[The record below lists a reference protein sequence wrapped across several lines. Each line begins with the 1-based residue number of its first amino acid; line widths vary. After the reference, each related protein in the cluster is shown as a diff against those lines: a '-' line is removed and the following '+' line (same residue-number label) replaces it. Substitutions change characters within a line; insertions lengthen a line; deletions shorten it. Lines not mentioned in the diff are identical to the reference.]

1 MAERVLRVR
10 VTSTV
15 DKSLTDL
22 LNKLDRY
29 TKKSQV
35 INVKAVIDSK
45 EMTAFLSKIKKADN
59 TTVNLK
65 TVIKGDD
72 VDKLKSNLKGIK
84 DEKVNVDVKAPNLP
98 IVTNEVKQLST
109 KVKDLTG
116 KSHSFKFDE
125 KGLKDIDGEFTVVDK
140 KVKNATSKTHT
151 LHFNEKGLKE
161 IASNIDSLSSKI
173 LSVTGRAISSI
184 GRGMVEE
191 AGKLYDSQAG
201 FISQASALGMDDTQ
215 IRKSINELADFG
227 KTSKYS
233 VAQVNDMAIA
243 LKGAGFDEAY
253 GGFVNLTKGLGGFVS
268 LAPNANTMFSKMAMV
283 VQDLTPDGQ
292 VSKGQWNQLTRAAG
306 GSAQKMM
313 REFLKAEYGIDNIN
327 KAFREGQI
335 NGEMMMRTIAHVGNS
350 PMFQQMATQTKTL
363 SSAWDNFKESFVVEL
378 TGTMYEKG
386 ALTPVFDSVVQIVN
400 KLQEATPEIAEFVGL
415 ITQEV
420 TGTIF
425 DALKNATVS
434 DFING
439 LKAGLAPLRLFIKG
453 VGQLFKLLT
462 GGGKHIGTIMGL
474 AVSFSALWLVGRK
487 VFSLVK
493 LFQSVGGIGALFG
506 KGAKGSKSGA
516 GGGNP
521 LSGLNFQ
528 GLVNSL
534 SNVTLLLGVAGSIK
548 ILASAMKDLDSVNMS
563 SGEVAGKLLQMATV
577 LGTTL
582 GAFQLIGNL
591 INSSKFKL
599 LNKKDILTG
608 AIALGGVATALT
620 YIANEMEKLNGINFN
635 FKDVSRELT
644 QMGIVLGVSTVAISS
659 IGAFLRRFKGGL
671 VKDIAVGATA
681 LLGVSIY
688 LNVLSRIMQG
698 LNNIDFN
705 FGDVARELTQMGII
719 LGATMLALTGIG
731 LILTAG
737 GGVVAGLL
745 GVGVIA
751 TLAIAGALTLLAGA
765 MALMA
770 RGVEDF
776 AKTVIRINN
785 LDLPDA
791 GVFNAKLLQ
800 LGELV
805 LSLSALSFAG
815 GITSF
820 IGGIG
825 GFLGAIGN
833 LGQQLYLDSIVTL
846 IDKVKRLIELADTA
860 PTEGEIVQAVGKL
873 TKLLTAMK
881 TFDMVGESTGA
892 DFLVFWD
899 SISDTLTNIAQGWEM
914 DSLFNNLNKISE
926 HIRKIQELPIPT
938 DLSAVKQKIT
948 NLKNLMDELTQVQV
962 EINNATGGRTATFS
976 SNGSLGGVISSWFQG
991 MELDNLIPAMEKLA
1005 TFVQNMNK
1013 IPPIDSGVVTSVKEK
1028 MDNMKK
1034 VMKALKDAFDNNGDW
1049 DFGWLEDMGQAWG
1062 AKFQGDE
1069 INSLIKSF
1077 EKVVKFIESI
1087 NKLEIDG
1094 SHVTAIQKKMDNI
1107 KKVMEELSKIKLDD
1121 IDVSSLDG
1129 QVITK
1134 IESIKKLVDAI
1145 KGVMDKLNEFTGGDI
1160 SGKVEQIEKALTD
1173 LEGLAQHTAFTGSAF
1188 NSSVATKSEQI
1199 STFVTSL
1206 AQIVNN
1212 FPALLNTPDMSSIE
1226 EKVKQIKNA
1235 LKELSSDDLLGYI
1248 AKFSGHDYGTLGSQV
1263 STLVS
1268 SLVTVAN
1275 DLIRLPDITG
1285 ANVPSK
1291 LGQINSALSTIAG
1304 SNSSMGGSSG
1314 SILDHIGKMSG
1325 ISGSFTEAVTAIQK
1339 ITDIG
1344 NVLLTIPD
1352 IIDANIPSKVGL
1364 INGALAIIAGTN
1376 SSMGGGGGGSLLT
1389 YISNMSGMSGSF
1401 GDAVA
1406 VIQKI
1411 TELGNAL
1418 LTIPDLIDANLPSK
1432 IGLINGAL
1440 QIIAGDGGMFTHIN
1454 ALSSKAETFA
1464 SAITSVNKVT
1474 ELANALLSIPNLAD
1488 QGIVDKINHI
1498 KTALEAISQL
1508 ELGDGVGLDN
1518 LQAVITKVNEIS
1530 TAITSL
1536 VNTLPVQGTAGGTGF
1551 ANSFISAVGTKLS
1564 DKVKQ
1569 ELEAIKAL
1577 DWIGTGT
1584 TIANN
1589 LANGFSTGLGN
1600 KLSEKADQ
1608 QRRAIEALD
1617 WAGTGSRISSAMA
1630 NAFDISGI
1638 LSKISQIQSA
1648 INSLQGKTVD
1658 VVVNHVTYKSE
1669 VKRQHGGII
1678 PEYHST
1684 GGTVGRGWKQSG
1696 TDTVPAMLTAGEYVL
1711 KRSVTSALGQ
1721 QFLNALNSM
1730 NLTQALKHLAS
1741 RTGNQVVNNTTNN
1754 ITQNVDNKASFL
1766 NGLTELRG
1774 VVRP

>member
-59 TTVNLK
+59 TTINLK

-84 DEKVNVDVKAPNLP
+84 DEKVNVDVKSPNLP
-98 IVTNEVKQLST
+98 SVTNEVKQLST

-125 KGLKDIDGEFTVVDK
+125 KGLDVIDGEFTVVDK
-140 KVKNATSKTHT
+140 KIKNATSKTHT

-292 VSKGQWNQLTRAAG
+292 VTKGQWNQLTRAAG
-306 GSAQKMM
+306 GSAQRMM
-313 REFLKAEYGIDNIN
+313 REFMKAEYGIDNIN

-644 QMGIVLGVSTVAISS
+644 QMGIVLGVSTVAITG

-681 LLGVSIY
+681 LLGVSVY

-705 FGDVARELTQMGII
+705 FGDVASELTQMGII

-745 GVGVIA
+745 GVGVIS

-873 TKLLTAMK
+873 TNLLTAMK

-914 DSLFNNLNKISE
+914 DSLFDNLNKISE

-1028 MDNMKK
+1028 MDNMKE

-1160 SGKVEQIEKALTD
+1160 SDKVEQIEKALTD
-1173 LEGLAQHTAFTGSAF
+1173 LEGLAEHTAFTGSAF
-1188 NSSVATKSEQI
+1188 SSSVATKSEQI

-1304 SNSSMGGSSG
+1304 SNSSMGG
-1314 SILDHIGKMSG
+1314 
-1325 ISGSFTEAVTAIQK
+1325 
-1339 ITDIG
+1339 
-1344 NVLLTIPD
+1344 
-1352 IIDANIPSKVGL
+1352 
-1364 INGALAIIAGTN
+1364 
-1376 SSMGGGGGGSLLT
+1376 GGGGSLLT
-1389 YISNMSGMSGSF
+1389 HISNMSGMSGSF
-1401 GDAVA
+1401 GDAIA

-1418 LTIPDLIDANLPSK
+1418 LTIPDLIDANLSSK

-1488 QGIVDKINHI
+1488 KDIVGKINHI

-1508 ELGDGVGLDN
+1508 ALGEGVGLDN

-1551 ANSFISAVGTKLS
+1551 ANSFISSVGTKLS

-1617 WAGTGSRISSAMA
+1617 WSGTGSRISSAMA

-1648 INSLQGKTVD
+1648 INSIQGKTVD

-1696 TDTVPAMLTAGEYVL
+1696 TDTVPAMLTAGEYVM